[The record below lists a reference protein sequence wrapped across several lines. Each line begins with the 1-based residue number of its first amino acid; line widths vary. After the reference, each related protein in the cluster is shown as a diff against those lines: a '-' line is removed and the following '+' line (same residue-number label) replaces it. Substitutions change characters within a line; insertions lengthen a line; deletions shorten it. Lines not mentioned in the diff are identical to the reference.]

1 MELTQTD
8 VREYFR
14 PNFWPNTPDILPE
27 YLQYGGTP
35 AFMIRLVLAA
45 TLTSNYGIYGPA
57 FELCINEA
65 LPGKEEYLNSEK
77 YEIKPWDRDEAGN
90 LRDFVAR
97 VNQIRKE
104 NPALQTTW
112 NLSFYQVDNDSLL
125 FYGKATDDLSNIIL
139 IVVNL
144 DPVHTQSGWVKVP
157 MNQFALDST
166 QPYLVHDLLNDDKY
180 IWQGERNFV
189 EINPRVLPAKIFN
202 VRKRLKRE
210 MDFDYFM

>member
-1 MELTQTD
+1 
-8 VREYFR
+8 
-14 PNFWPNTPDILPE
+14 
-27 YLQYGGTP
+27 
-35 AFMIRLVLAA
+35 
-45 TLTSNYGIYGPA
+45 
-57 FELCINEA
+57 
-65 LPGKEEYLNSEK
+65 
-77 YEIKPWDRDEAGN
+77 
-90 LRDFVAR
+90 
-97 VNQIRKE
+97 
-104 NPALQTTW
+104 
-112 NLSFYQVDNDSLL
+112 VDNDSLL